1 MKTRAEH
8 SRRLLVAA
16 LTLFLVVMIGRGPAL
31 AEPSA
36 EDEEAA
42 RAAGNTAAA
51 EFACDLLPT
60 GGGDLLEKCVE
71 LAEGAIAQAPS
82 FEEIQPQ
89 IMCGALLPLGPVP
102 TVGCVG
108 LVTANVGGLRDA
120 AQTAYDATIGQAE
133 EVIDTAKKA
142 KAFIDDPQSAFEDI
156 VNMLKEGAVDFLNK
170 VMGELVNI
178 GNADFSAEWWRNAY
192 AAAGGIGLFVAA
204 VMMIMVLKDAARDR
218 ISAHQLGE
226 SFQYLMGGIISM
238 VWAPVLAYVVQN
250 MIAAFNRGIIAWGGE
265 DIYETVLEGAIFS
278 VTANLMPGGVLMGLV
293 FWFILFIGAVL
304 VFVMFIAQGMAV
316 YMTSV
321 GMAIAFGMLAHPRWR
336 SKALRVPMLV
346 LGIMLAKP
354 TLLFVITVLFM
365 MIQSFKPLNLLGQDA
380 LQTLGEG
387 CMIIL
392 ALLAVGLAPWVAFKF
407 IPLLPD
413 GSEVDGGGFNPASA
427 AAGAA
432 GGMMMTVG
440 MRRMQTSGGGAGG
453 GGGGG
458 APPTGQGSSS
468 SSMPSAPA
476 APQPGGGVS
485 GGSTNKLGSLS
496 TSGGGGNAAAAGA
509 GKAGAAG
516 NAAAAGAGK
525 AGAAGAAGKAGVA
538 AGGAAT
544 GGALILA
551 AMAARG
557 TQTAAATAKTA
568 AESAAPPSQGP
579 SQEEQQSSLH
589 DRRKW
594 SE

>member
-16 LTLFLVVMIGRGPAL
+16 LTLFLAVMIGVGPAL

-51 EFACDLLPT
+51 EFACDLLPI
-60 GGGDLLEKCVE
+60 GDGDLLEKCVG

-102 TVGCVG
+102 TAGCVA

-278 VTANLMPGGVLMGLV
+278 ITANLMPGGVLMGLV

-346 LGIMLAKP
+346 LGIMLSKP

-365 MIQSFKPLNLLGQDA
+365 MIQSFKPLDLLGQDA

-392 ALLAVGLAPWVAFKF
+392 ALFAVGLAPWVAFKF

-440 MRRMQTSGGGAGG
+440 MRRMQTGGAGAG
-453 GGGGG
+453 GDGGS
-458 APPTGQGSSS
+458 PPSGKSSS
-468 SSMPSAPA
+468 TMKSAPN
-476 APQPGGGVS
+476 APASGTPGGKNPASATVGSAGGGV
-485 GGSTNKLGSLS
+485 
-496 TSGGGGNAAAAGA
+496 

-516 NAAAAGAGK
+516 ASGASK

>member
-8 SRRLLVAA
+8 PRRLLVAA
-16 LTLFLVVMIGRGPAL
+16 LTLFLAVMIGGGPAL

-51 EFACDLLPT
+51 EFACDLLPI
-60 GGGDLLEKCVE
+60 GNGDLLEKCVG
-71 LAEGAIAQAPS
+71 LAEGAIAKAPS

-102 TVGCVG
+102 TAGCVA
-108 LVTANVGGLRDA
+108 LVTANIGGLRDA

-142 KAFIDDPQSAFEDI
+142 KQFIDDPQSAFEDI

-278 VTANLMPGGVLMGLV
+278 ITANLMPGGVLMGLV

-365 MIQSFKPLNLLGQDA
+365 MIQTFKPLNLLGQDA

-432 GGMMMTVG
+432 GGMMMTLG
-440 MRRMQTSGGGAGG
+440 MRRMQTAGAGAGG
-453 GGGGG
+453 DGGS
-458 APPTGQGSSS
+458 PPSGKSSS
-468 SSMPSAPA
+468 TMKSAPSAPA
-476 APQPGGGVS
+476 SGTPDGKNPASATVGSAGGGV
-485 GGSTNKLGSLS
+485 
-496 TSGGGGNAAAAGA
+496 

-516 NAAAAGAGK
+516 ASGASK

-568 AESAAPPSQGP
+568 AESTAPPSQGP

>member
-8 SRRLLVAA
+8 PRRLLVAA
-16 LTLFLVVMIGRGPAL
+16 LTLFLAVMIGGGPAL

-51 EFACDLLPT
+51 EFACDLLPI
-60 GGGDLLEKCVE
+60 GNGDLLEKCVG
-71 LAEGAIAQAPS
+71 LAEGAIAKAPS

-89 IMCGALLPLGPVP
+89 VMCGALLPLGPVP
-102 TVGCVG
+102 TAGCVA
-108 LVTANVGGLRDA
+108 LVTANIGGLRDA

-278 VTANLMPGGVLMGLV
+278 ITANLMPGGVLMGLV

-432 GGMMMTVG
+432 GGMMMTLG
-440 MRRMQTSGGGAGG
+440 MRRMQTAGAGAGRDG
-453 GGGGG
+453 GS
-458 APPTGQGSSS
+458 PPSGKTSSTMKS
-468 SSMPSAPA
+468 APSAPA
-476 APQPGGGVS
+476 SGTPSGKNPASATVGSAGGGV
-485 GGSTNKLGSLS
+485 
-496 TSGGGGNAAAAGA
+496 

-516 NAAAAGAGK
+516 ASGASK

>member
-16 LTLFLVVMIGRGPAL
+16 LTLFLAVMIGGGPAL

-51 EFACDLLPT
+51 EFACDLLPI
-60 GGGDLLEKCVE
+60 GDGDLLEKCVG

-102 TVGCVG
+102 TAGCVA

-278 VTANLMPGGVLMGLV
+278 ITANLMPGGVLMGLV

-346 LGIMLAKP
+346 LGIMLTKP

-432 GGMMMTVG
+432 GGMMMTLG
-440 MRRMQTSGGGAGG
+440 MRRMQTAGAGAGRDG
-453 GGGGG
+453 GS
-458 APPTGQGSSS
+458 PPSGKTSSTMKS
-468 SSMPSAPA
+468 APSAPA
-476 APQPGGGVS
+476 SGTPSGKNPASATVGSAGGGV
-485 GGSTNKLGSLS
+485 
-496 TSGGGGNAAAAGA
+496 

-516 NAAAAGAGK
+516 ASGASK

>member
-16 LTLFLVVMIGRGPAL
+16 LTLILAVMIGGGPAL

-51 EFACDLLPT
+51 EFACDLLPI
-60 GGGDLLEKCVE
+60 GDGDLREKCVG

-102 TVGCVG
+102 TAGCVA

-170 VMGELVNI
+170 VMGELVNV

-250 MIAAFNRGIIAWGGE
+250 MIAAFNRGIISWGGE

-278 VTANLMPGGVLMGLV
+278 ITANLMPGGVLMGLV

-440 MRRMQTSGGGAGG
+440 MRRMQTAGAGASGDGGSPPSGKSSSTMKSAPNAPVSGTPGGKNPASATVGSAGG
-453 GGGGG
+453 G
-458 APPTGQGSSS
+458 
-468 SSMPSAPA
+468 
-476 APQPGGGVS
+476 V
-485 GGSTNKLGSLS
+485 
-496 TSGGGGNAAAAGA
+496 

-516 NAAAAGAGK
+516 ASGASK

>member
-1 MKTRAEH
+1 MRAEH

-16 LTLFLVVMIGRGPAL
+16 LTLFLAVMIGGGPAL

-36 EDEEAA
+36 EEEEAA
-42 RAAGNTAAA
+42 RAAGNTAGA
-51 EFACDLLPT
+51 EFACDLLPIPNEEVKT
-60 GGGDLLEKCVE
+60 QCIGM
-71 LAEGAIAQAPS
+71 AEAAIAKAPS

-89 IMCGALLPLGPVP
+89 IMCGALLPLGLVA
-102 TVGCVG
+102 TAGCVG

-238 VWAPVLAYVVQN
+238 VWAPVLAYVVQD

-278 VTANLMPGGVLMGLV
+278 ITANLMPGGVLMGLV

-354 TLLFVITVLFM
+354 TLLFVITVLFK

-432 GGMMMTVG
+432 GGMMMTMG
-440 MRRMQTSGGGAGG
+440 MRRMQGSGGGGDSGSSSGG
-453 GGGGG
+453 K
-458 APPTGQGSSS
+458 SS
-468 SSMPSAPA
+468 SSMGSAPSAPA
-476 APQPGGGVS
+476 PTSAGGKGPSATNAASAV
-485 GGSTNKLGSLS
+485 GGS
-496 TSGGGGNAAAAGA
+496 
-509 GKAGAAG
+509 GKAGAA
-516 NAAAAGAGK
+516 K
-525 AGAAGAAGKAGVA
+525 AGAAKAGATGAAGKAGVA

-551 AMAARG
+551 AMAAKG

-568 AESAAPPSQGP
+568 AESSAPAAQGP
-579 SQEEQQSSLH
+579 SQEEQQSSMH

>member
-16 LTLFLVVMIGRGPAL
+16 LTLFLAVMIGGGPAL

-51 EFACDLLPT
+51 EFACDLLPI
-60 GGGDLLEKCVE
+60 GDGDLLEKCVG

-102 TVGCVG
+102 TAGCVA

-278 VTANLMPGGVLMGLV
+278 ITANLMPGGVLMGLV
-293 FWFILFIGAVL
+293 FWFILFIGAAL

-440 MRRMQTSGGGAGG
+440 MRRMQTAGGGAGG
-453 GGGGG
+453 DGGS
-458 APPTGQGSSS
+458 PPSGKTSSTMKS
-468 SSMPSAPA
+468 APSAPA
-476 APQPGGGVS
+476 SGTPGGKNPASATVGSAGGGV
-485 GGSTNKLGSLS
+485 
-496 TSGGGGNAAAAGA
+496 

-516 NAAAAGAGK
+516 ASGASK

>member
-1 MKTRAEH
+1 MKTRTEH
-8 SRRLLVAA
+8 PRRLLVAV
-16 LTLFLVVMIGRGPAL
+16 LTLFLAVMIGGGPAL

-36 EDEEAA
+36 EEEEAA
-42 RAAGNTAAA
+42 RAAGNTAGA
-51 EFACDLLPT
+51 EFVCGLLPT
-60 GGGDLLEKCVE
+60 GGGDLKNKCVD
-71 LAEGAIAQAPS
+71 LAEGAIAKAPS

-89 IMCGALLPLGPVP
+89 IMCAALAPLGPVP
-102 TVGCVG
+102 VVGCVG
-108 LVTANVGGLRDA
+108 LVTANIGGLKDA
-120 AQTAYDATIGQAE
+120 AQKAYDATIGQAE

-142 KAFIDDPQSAFEDI
+142 KKFIDDPQSAFEDI

-192 AAAGGIGLFVAA
+192 AAAGGIGLLVAA

-278 VTANLMPGGVLMGLV
+278 ITANLMPGGVLMGLV

-432 GGMMMTVG
+432 GGMMMTMG
-440 MRRMQTSGGGAGG
+440 MRRMQGSGGGGDSGSSSGG
-453 GGGGG
+453 K
-458 APPTGQGSSS
+458 SS
-468 SSMPSAPA
+468 SSMGSAPSAPA
-476 APQPGGGVS
+476 PTSAGGKGPSATNAASAV
-485 GGSTNKLGSLS
+485 GGS
-496 TSGGGGNAAAAGA
+496 
-509 GKAGAAG
+509 GKAGAA
-516 NAAAAGAGK
+516 K
-525 AGAAGAAGKAGVA
+525 AGAAKAGATGAAGKAGVA

-551 AMAARG
+551 AMAAKG

-568 AESAAPPSQGP
+568 AESSAPAAQGP
-579 SQEEQQSSLH
+579 SQEEQQSSMH

>member
-1 MKTRAEH
+1 MKTRTEH
-8 SRRLLVAA
+8 PRRLLVAV
-16 LTLFLVVMIGRGPAL
+16 LTLFLAVMIGGGPAL

-36 EDEEAA
+36 EEEEAA
-42 RAAGNTAAA
+42 RAAGNTAGA
-51 EFACDLLPT
+51 EFVCGLLPT
-60 GGGDLLEKCVE
+60 GGGDLKNKCVD
-71 LAEGAIAQAPS
+71 LAEGAIAKAPS

-89 IMCGALLPLGPVP
+89 IMCAALAPLGPVP
-102 TVGCVG
+102 VVGCVG
-108 LVTANVGGLRDA
+108 LVTANVGGLKDA
-120 AQTAYDATIGQAE
+120 AQKAYDATIGQAE

-142 KAFIDDPQSAFEDI
+142 KKFIDDPQSAFEDI

-278 VTANLMPGGVLMGLV
+278 ITANLMPGGVLMGLV

-432 GGMMMTVG
+432 GGMMMTMG
-440 MRRMQTSGGGAGG
+440 MRRMQGSGGGGDSGSSSGG
-453 GGGGG
+453 K
-458 APPTGQGSSS
+458 SS
-468 SSMPSAPA
+468 SSMGSAPSAPA
-476 APQPGGGVS
+476 PTSAGGKGPSATNAASAV
-485 GGSTNKLGSLS
+485 GGS
-496 TSGGGGNAAAAGA
+496 
-509 GKAGAAG
+509 GKAGAA
-516 NAAAAGAGK
+516 K
-525 AGAAGAAGKAGVA
+525 AGAAKAGATGAAGKAGVA

-551 AMAARG
+551 AMAAKG

-568 AESAAPPSQGP
+568 AESSAPAAQGP
-579 SQEEQQSSLH
+579 SQEEQQSSMH

>member
-1 MKTRAEH
+1 MKTRTEH
-8 SRRLLVAA
+8 PRRLLVAV
-16 LTLFLVVMIGRGPAL
+16 LTLFLAVMIGGGPAL

-36 EDEEAA
+36 EEEEAA
-42 RAAGNTAAA
+42 RAAGNTAGA
-51 EFACDLLPT
+51 EFVCGLLPT
-60 GGGDLLEKCVE
+60 GGGDLKNKCVD
-71 LAEGAIAQAPS
+71 LAEGAIAKAPS

-89 IMCGALLPLGPVP
+89 IMCAALAPLGPVP
-102 TVGCVG
+102 VVGCVG
-108 LVTANVGGLRDA
+108 LVTANIGGLKDA
-120 AQTAYDATIGQAE
+120 AQKAYDATIGQAE

-142 KAFIDDPQSAFEDI
+142 KKFIDDPQSAFEDI

-278 VTANLMPGGVLMGLV
+278 ITANLMPGGVLMGLV

-432 GGMMMTVG
+432 GGMMMTMG
-440 MRRMQTSGGGAGG
+440 MRRMQGSGG
-453 GGGGG
+453 GGGSGSSSGG
-458 APPTGQGSSS
+458 KSS
-468 SSMPSAPA
+468 SSMGSAPSAPA
-476 APQPGGGVS
+476 PTSAGGKGPS
-485 GGSTNKLGSLS
+485 AT
-496 TSGGGGNAAAAGA
+496 NAASAVVGS
-509 GKAGAAG
+509 GKAGAA
-516 NAAAAGAGK
+516 K
-525 AGAAGAAGKAGVA
+525 AGAAKAGATGAAGKAGVA

-551 AMAARG
+551 AMAAKG

-568 AESAAPPSQGP
+568 AESSAPAAQGP
-579 SQEEQQSSLH
+579 SQEEQQSSMH

>member
-8 SRRLLVAA
+8 PRRLLVAA
-16 LTLFLVVMIGRGPAL
+16 LTLFLAVMIGGGPAL

-51 EFACDLLPT
+51 EFACDLLPI
-60 GGGDLLEKCVE
+60 GNGDLLEKCVG
-71 LAEGAIAQAPS
+71 LAEAAIAKAPS

-102 TVGCVG
+102 TAGCVA
-108 LVTANVGGLRDA
+108 LVTANIGGLRDA

-278 VTANLMPGGVLMGLV
+278 ITANLMPGGVLMGLV

-346 LGIMLAKP
+346 LGIMLTKP

-432 GGMMMTVG
+432 GGMMMTLGV
-440 MRRMQTSGGGAGG
+440 RRIQHPGAGAGG
-453 GGGGG
+453 DG
-458 APPTGQGSSS
+458 GSSPSGKS
-468 SSMPSAPA
+468 SSTMKSAPSAPA
-476 APQPGGGVS
+476 SGTPSGKNPASATVGSAGGGV
-485 GGSTNKLGSLS
+485 
-496 TSGGGGNAAAAGA
+496 

-516 NAAAAGAGK
+516 AAGASK

>member
-1 MKTRAEH
+1 M
-8 SRRLLVAA
+8 
-16 LTLFLVVMIGRGPAL
+16 
-31 AEPSA
+31 
-36 EDEEAA
+36 
-42 RAAGNTAAA
+42 
-51 EFACDLLPT
+51 
-60 GGGDLLEKCVE
+60 
-71 LAEGAIAQAPS
+71 AEGVVAKAPS
-82 FEEIQPQ
+82 FEEVQPQ
-89 IMCGALLPLGPVP
+89 LMCTALVPLGPVA
-102 TVGCVG
+102 TVGCLA

-120 AQTAYDATIGQAE
+120 AQEAYDATIGQVE
-133 EVIDTAKKA
+133 EVVDTAKKA

-392 ALLAVGLAPWVAFKF
+392 ALFAVGLAPWVAFKF

-440 MRRMQTSGGGAGG
+440 MRRMQTAGGGAGG

-458 APPTGQGSSS
+458 AAPTGRGSSS

-476 APQPGGGVS
+476 APQPGGGAS
-485 GGSTNKLGSLS
+485 GGGTNKLGSLS

-509 GKAGAAG
+509 GKAG
-516 NAAAAGAGK
+516 AAGAGK

>member
-1 MKTRAEH
+1 
-8 SRRLLVAA
+8 
-16 LTLFLVVMIGRGPAL
+16 MIGGGPAL

-51 EFACDLLPT
+51 EFACDLLPI
-60 GGGDLLEKCVE
+60 GNGDLLEKCVG
-71 LAEGAIAQAPS
+71 LAEGAIAKAPS

-89 IMCGALLPLGPVP
+89 VMCGALLPLGPVP
-102 TVGCVG
+102 TAGCVA
-108 LVTANVGGLRDA
+108 LVTANIGGLRDA

-278 VTANLMPGGVLMGLV
+278 ITANLMPGGVLMGLV

-346 LGIMLAKP
+346 LGIMLTKP

-432 GGMMMTVG
+432 GGMMMTLG
-440 MRRMQTSGGGAGG
+440 MRRMQTAGAGAGRDG
-453 GGGGG
+453 GS
-458 APPTGQGSSS
+458 PPSGKTSSTMKS
-468 SSMPSAPA
+468 APSAPA
-476 APQPGGGVS
+476 SGTPSGKNPASATVGSAGGGV
-485 GGSTNKLGSLS
+485 
-496 TSGGGGNAAAAGA
+496 

-516 NAAAAGAGK
+516 ASGASK

>member
-1 MKTRAEH
+1 MKTRTEH
-8 SRRLLVAA
+8 PRRLLVAV
-16 LTLFLVVMIGRGPAL
+16 LTLFLAVMIGGGPAL

-36 EDEEAA
+36 EEEEAA
-42 RAAGNTAAA
+42 RAAGNTAGA
-51 EFACDLLPT
+51 EFVCGLLPT
-60 GGGDLLEKCVE
+60 GGGDLKNKCVD
-71 LAEGAIAQAPS
+71 LAEGAIAKAPS

-89 IMCGALLPLGPVP
+89 IMCAALAPLGPVP
-102 TVGCVG
+102 VVGCVG
-108 LVTANVGGLRDA
+108 LVTANVGGLKDA
-120 AQTAYDATIGQAE
+120 AQKAYDATIGQAE

-142 KAFIDDPQSAFEDI
+142 KKFIDDPQSAFEDI

-278 VTANLMPGGVLMGLV
+278 ITANLMPGGVLMGLV

-346 LGIMLAKP
+346 LGIMLTKP

-432 GGMMMTVG
+432 GGMMMTMG
-440 MRRMQTSGGGAGG
+440 MRRMQGSGGGGDSGSSSGG
-453 GGGGG
+453 K
-458 APPTGQGSSS
+458 SS
-468 SSMPSAPA
+468 SSMGSAPSAPA
-476 APQPGGGVS
+476 PTSAGGKGPSATNAASAV
-485 GGSTNKLGSLS
+485 GGS
-496 TSGGGGNAAAAGA
+496 
-509 GKAGAAG
+509 GKAGAA
-516 NAAAAGAGK
+516 K
-525 AGAAGAAGKAGVA
+525 AGAAKAGATGAAGKAGVA

-551 AMAARG
+551 AMAAKG

-568 AESAAPPSQGP
+568 AESSAPAAQGP
-579 SQEEQQSSLH
+579 SQEEQQSSMH

>member
-8 SRRLLVAA
+8 PRRLLVAA
-16 LTLFLVVMIGRGPAL
+16 LTLFLAVMIGGGPAL

-51 EFACDLLPT
+51 EFACDLLPI
-60 GGGDLLEKCVE
+60 GNGDLLEKCVG
-71 LAEGAIAQAPS
+71 LAEGAIAKAPS

-102 TVGCVG
+102 TAGCVA
-108 LVTANVGGLRDA
+108 LVTANIGGLRDA

-278 VTANLMPGGVLMGLV
+278 ITANLMPGGVLMGLV

-346 LGIMLAKP
+346 LGIMLTKP

-440 MRRMQTSGGGAGG
+440 MRRMQTAGAGAGRDG
-453 GGGGG
+453 GS
-458 APPTGQGSSS
+458 PPSGKTSSTMKS
-468 SSMPSAPA
+468 APSAPA
-476 APQPGGGVS
+476 SGTPSGKNPASATVGSAGG
-485 GGSTNKLGSLS
+485 
-496 TSGGGGNAAAAGA
+496 AA

-516 NAAAAGAGK
+516 VSGAGK

>member
-1 MKTRAEH
+1 M
-8 SRRLLVAA
+8 AA
-16 LTLFLVVMIGRGPAL
+16 LTLFLAVMIGGGPAL

-51 EFACDLLPT
+51 EFACDLLPI
-60 GGGDLLEKCVE
+60 GNGDLLEKCVG
-71 LAEGAIAQAPS
+71 LAEGAIAKAPS

-102 TVGCVG
+102 TAGCVA
-108 LVTANVGGLRDA
+108 LVTANIGGLRDA

-278 VTANLMPGGVLMGLV
+278 ITANLMPGGVLMGLV

-346 LGIMLAKP
+346 LGIMLTKP

-432 GGMMMTVG
+432 GGMMITVG
-440 MRRMQTSGGGAGG
+440 MRRMQTAGAGAGG
-453 GGGGG
+453 DGGS
-458 APPTGQGSSS
+458 PPSGKSSS
-468 SSMPSAPA
+468 TMKSAPSAPA
-476 APQPGGGVS
+476 SGAPSGKSTAPATVGSAGG
-485 GGSTNKLGSLS
+485 
-496 TSGGGGNAAAAGA
+496 GA

-516 NAAAAGAGK
+516 VSGAGK

>member
-1 MKTRAEH
+1 MKTRTEH
-8 SRRLLVAA
+8 PRRLLVAV
-16 LTLFLVVMIGRGPAL
+16 LTLFLAVMIGGGPAL

-36 EDEEAA
+36 EEEEAA
-42 RAAGNTAAA
+42 RAAGNTAGA
-51 EFACDLLPT
+51 EFVCGLLPT
-60 GGGDLLEKCVE
+60 GGGDLKNKCVD
-71 LAEGAIAQAPS
+71 LAEGAIAKAPS

-89 IMCGALLPLGPVP
+89 IMCAALAPLGPVP
-102 TVGCVG
+102 VVGCVG
-108 LVTANVGGLRDA
+108 LVTANIGGLKDA
-120 AQTAYDATIGQAE
+120 AQKAYDATIGQAE

-142 KAFIDDPQSAFEDI
+142 KKFIDDPQSAFEDI

-278 VTANLMPGGVLMGLV
+278 ITANLMPGGVLMGLV

-432 GGMMMTVG
+432 GGMMMTMG
-440 MRRMQTSGGGAGG
+440 MRRMQGSGG
-453 GGGGG
+453 GGGSGSSSGG
-458 APPTGQGSSS
+458 KSS
-468 SSMPSAPA
+468 SSMGSAPSAPA
-476 APQPGGGVS
+476 PTSAGGKGPSATNAASAV
-485 GGSTNKLGSLS
+485 GGS
-496 TSGGGGNAAAAGA
+496 
-509 GKAGAAG
+509 GKAGAA
-516 NAAAAGAGK
+516 K
-525 AGAAGAAGKAGVA
+525 AGAAKAGATGAAGKAGVA

-551 AMAARG
+551 AMAAKG

-568 AESAAPPSQGP
+568 AESSAPAAQGP
-579 SQEEQQSSLH
+579 SQEEQQSSMH

>member
-1 MKTRAEH
+1 MKTRTEH
-8 SRRLLVAA
+8 PRRLLVAV
-16 LTLFLVVMIGRGPAL
+16 LTLFLAVMIGGGPAL

-36 EDEEAA
+36 EEEEAA
-42 RAAGNTAAA
+42 RAAGNTAGA
-51 EFACDLLPT
+51 EFVCGLLPT
-60 GGGDLLEKCVE
+60 GGGDLKNKCVD
-71 LAEGAIAQAPS
+71 LAEGAIAKAPS

-89 IMCGALLPLGPVP
+89 IMCAALAPLGPVP
-102 TVGCVG
+102 VVGCVG
-108 LVTANVGGLRDA
+108 LVTANIGGLKDA
-120 AQTAYDATIGQAE
+120 AQKAYDATIGQAE

-142 KAFIDDPQSAFEDI
+142 KKFIDDPQSAFEDI

-278 VTANLMPGGVLMGLV
+278 ITANLMPGGVLMGLV

-432 GGMMMTVG
+432 GGMMMTMG
-440 MRRMQTSGGGAGG
+440 MRRMQGSGGGGDSGSSSGG
-453 GGGGG
+453 K
-458 APPTGQGSSS
+458 SS
-468 SSMPSAPA
+468 SSMRSAPSAPA
-476 APQPGGGVS
+476 PTSAGGKGPSATNAASAV
-485 GGSTNKLGSLS
+485 GGS
-496 TSGGGGNAAAAGA
+496 
-509 GKAGAAG
+509 GKAGAA
-516 NAAAAGAGK
+516 K
-525 AGAAGAAGKAGVA
+525 AGAAKAGATGAAGKAGVA

-551 AMAARG
+551 AMAAKG

-568 AESAAPPSQGP
+568 AESSAPAAQGP
-579 SQEEQQSSLH
+579 SQEEQQSSMH

>member
-16 LTLFLVVMIGRGPAL
+16 LTLFLAVMIGGGPAL

-51 EFACDLLPT
+51 EFACELLPI
-60 GGGDLLEKCVE
+60 GNGDILEKCVG
-71 LAEGAIAQAPS
+71 LAEGAIAKAPS
-82 FEEIQPQ
+82 FEDIEPQ
-89 IMCGALLPLGPVP
+89 LMCGALLPLGPVP
-102 TVGCVG
+102 TAGCVA

-278 VTANLMPGGVLMGLV
+278 ITASLMPGGVLMGLV
-293 FWFILFIGAVL
+293 FWFILFIGAAL

-321 GMAIAFGMLAHPRWR
+321 GMAVAFGMLAHPRWR

-346 LGIMLAKP
+346 LGIMLSKP

-440 MRRMQTSGGGAGG
+440 MRRMQTAGAGAGG
-453 GGGGG
+453 DGGS
-458 APPTGQGSSS
+458 PPSGKSSS
-468 SSMPSAPA
+468 TMKSAPSAPA
-476 APQPGGGVS
+476 SGAPSGKSPAPATVGSAGG
-485 GGSTNKLGSLS
+485 
-496 TSGGGGNAAAAGA
+496 GA

-516 NAAAAGAGK
+516 VSGAGK
-525 AGAAGAAGKAGVA
+525 AGAASTAGKAGVA

>member
-8 SRRLLVAA
+8 PRRLLVAV
-16 LTLFLVVMIGRGPAL
+16 LTLFIALTIGGSAAF

-36 EDEEAA
+36 EEEEAA

-51 EFACDLLPT
+51 EFVC
-60 GGGDLLEKCVE
+60 GDLLKLSKDSNTSARCIDM
-71 LAEGAIAQAPS
+71 AEGVAAKAPS

-89 IMCGALLPLGPVP
+89 LMCAALVPLGPVA

-278 VTANLMPGGVLMGLV
+278 ITANLMPGGVLMGLV

-440 MRRMQTSGGGAGG
+440 MRRMQTAGGGAGG
-453 GGGGG
+453 DGGS
-458 APPTGQGSSS
+458 PPSGKSSS
-468 SSMPSAPA
+468 TMKSAPSAPA
-476 APQPGGGVS
+476 SGAPSGKSPAPATVGSAGG
-485 GGSTNKLGSLS
+485 
-496 TSGGGGNAAAAGA
+496 GA

-516 NAAAAGAGK
+516 VSGAGK

>member
-8 SRRLLVAA
+8 PRRLLVAA
-16 LTLFLVVMIGRGPAL
+16 LTLFLAVMIGGGPAL

-51 EFACDLLPT
+51 EFACDLLPI
-60 GGGDLLEKCVE
+60 GNGDLLEKCVG
-71 LAEGAIAQAPS
+71 LAEGAIAKAPS

-102 TVGCVG
+102 TAGCVA
-108 LVTANVGGLRDA
+108 LVTANIGGLRDA

-142 KAFIDDPQSAFEDI
+142 KQFIDDPQSAFEDI

-278 VTANLMPGGVLMGLV
+278 ITANLMPGGVLMGLV

-365 MIQSFKPLNLLGQDA
+365 MIQTFKPLNLLGQDA

-432 GGMMMTVG
+432 GGMMMTLG
-440 MRRMQTSGGGAGG
+440 MRRMQTAGAGAGG
-453 GGGGG
+453 DGGS
-458 APPTGQGSSS
+458 PPSGKTSSTMKS
-468 SSMPSAPA
+468 APSAPA
-476 APQPGGGVS
+476 SGTPSGKNPASATVGSAGGGV
-485 GGSTNKLGSLS
+485 
-496 TSGGGGNAAAAGA
+496 

-516 NAAAAGAGK
+516 ASGASK

-568 AESAAPPSQGP
+568 AESTAPPSQGP

>member
-16 LTLFLVVMIGRGPAL
+16 LTLFLAVMIGGGPAL

-51 EFACDLLPT
+51 EFACDLLPI
-60 GGGDLLEKCVE
+60 GDGDLLEKCVG

-102 TVGCVG
+102 TAGCVA

-278 VTANLMPGGVLMGLV
+278 ITANLMPGGVLMGLV

-336 SKALRVPMLV
+336 AKALRVPMLV

-440 MRRMQTSGGGAGG
+440 MRRMQTAGGGAGG
-453 GGGGG
+453 DGGS
-458 APPTGQGSSS
+458 PPSGKTSSTMKS
-468 SSMPSAPA
+468 APSAPA
-476 APQPGGGVS
+476 SGTPGGKNPASATVGSAGGGV
-485 GGSTNKLGSLS
+485 
-496 TSGGGGNAAAAGA
+496 

-516 NAAAAGAGK
+516 ASGASK

>member
-8 SRRLLVAA
+8 PRRLLVAA
-16 LTLFLVVMIGRGPAL
+16 LTLFLAVMIGGGPAL

-51 EFACDLLPT
+51 EFACDLLPI
-60 GGGDLLEKCVE
+60 GNGDLLEKCVG
-71 LAEGAIAQAPS
+71 LAEGAIAKAPS

-102 TVGCVG
+102 TAGCVA

-142 KAFIDDPQSAFEDI
+142 KQFIDDPQSAFEDI

-278 VTANLMPGGVLMGLV
+278 ITANLMPGGVLMGLV

-432 GGMMMTVG
+432 GGMMMTLG
-440 MRRMQTSGGGAGG
+440 MRRMQTAGAGAGG
-453 GGGGG
+453 DGGS
-458 APPTGQGSSS
+458 PPSGKSSS
-468 SSMPSAPA
+468 TMKSAPSAPA
-476 APQPGGGVS
+476 SGTPDGKNPASATVGSAGGGV
-485 GGSTNKLGSLS
+485 
-496 TSGGGGNAAAAGA
+496 

-516 NAAAAGAGK
+516 ASGASK

-568 AESAAPPSQGP
+568 AESTAPPSQGP

>member
-1 MKTRAEH
+1 MKTPVDRF
-8 SRRLLVAA
+8 RRCFVAVITLVLAV
-16 LTLFLVVMIGRGPAL
+16 LVGAGPAL
-31 AEPSA
+31 AEPAA

-51 EFACDLLPT
+51 QYMCNLFPIPQ
-60 GGGDLLEKCVE
+60 GGVTEKCVD
-71 LAEGAIAQAPS
+71 LAEGAIAKAPS
-82 FEEIQPQ
+82 FEDIQPQ
-89 IMCGALLPLGPVP
+89 LMCAALIPMGPIV
-102 TVGCVG
+102 TVGCIG

-120 AQTAYDATIGQAE
+120 AQSAYDATLGKAG

-142 KAFIDDPQSAFEDI
+142 KEFIDDPKSAFEDL
-156 VNMLKEGAVDFLNK
+156 VNLVQAGAVDFLNK

-178 GNADFSAEWWRNAY
+178 GNPDFTAEWWRDAY

-204 VMMIMVLKDAARDR
+204 VMMTLVLKDAARDR

-226 SFQYLMGGIISM
+226 SFQYLVGGILSM

-250 MIAAFNRGIIAWGGE
+250 MIATFNKGIIAWGGE

-278 VTANLMPGGVLMGLV
+278 VTAGQMPGGALMGLV
-293 FWFILFIGAVL
+293 FWLLLFFGAVL

-316 YMTSV
+316 YMTSI
-321 GMAIAFGMLAHPRWR
+321 GMAIGFGMLAHPRWR

-346 LGIMLAKP
+346 IGVMLAKP
-354 TLLFVITVLFM
+354 TLLFVVTVLFS
-365 MIQSFKPLNLLGQDA
+365 MIQSFQPLKLVGQDA
-380 LQTLGEG
+380 LQTLGDG

-392 ALLAVGLAPWVAFKF
+392 ALITVGLAPWVAFKF

-413 GSEVDGGGFNPASA
+413 GSEVDGGGFSPASA

-432 GGMMMTVG
+432 GGVLMTVG
-440 MRRMQTSGGGAGG
+440 MRRMQSPGG
-453 GGGGG
+453 GGDKGG
-458 APPTGQGSSS
+458 
-468 SSMPSAPA
+468 
-476 APQPGGGVS
+476 
-485 GGSTNKLGSLS
+485 K
-496 TSGGGGNAAAAGA
+496 GGGNGNPSAGNGPSSTGTGPTPGGKRPSPSTTGSVGGA
-509 GKAGAAG
+509 TGKAGTAG
-516 NAAAAGAGK
+516 T
-525 AGAAGAAGKAGVA
+525 AGKAGVTA
-538 AGGAAT
+538 GGGAAT

-557 TQTAAATAKTA
+557 TQSAANTAKSA
-568 AESAAPPSQGP
+568 AESAAPPTQGP
-579 SQEEQQSSLH
+579 SQDEQQSSLH

>member
-1 MKTRAEH
+1 MRAEH

-16 LTLFLVVMIGRGPAL
+16 LTLFLAVMIGGGPAL

-36 EDEEAA
+36 EEEEAA
-42 RAAGNTAAA
+42 RAAGNTAGA
-51 EFACDLLPT
+51 EFACDLLPIPNEEVKT
-60 GGGDLLEKCVE
+60 QCIGM
-71 LAEGAIAQAPS
+71 AEAAIAKAPS

-89 IMCGALLPLGPVP
+89 IMCGALLPLGLVA
-102 TVGCVG
+102 TAGCVG

-238 VWAPVLAYVVQN
+238 VWAPVLAYVVQD

-278 VTANLMPGGVLMGLV
+278 ITANLMPGGVLMGLV

-354 TLLFVITVLFM
+354 TLLFVITVLFK

-432 GGMMMTVG
+432 GGMMMTLG
-440 MRRMQTSGGGAGG
+440 MRRMQTAGAGAGG
-453 GGGGG
+453 DGGS
-458 APPTGQGSSS
+458 PPSGKSSS
-468 SSMPSAPA
+468 TMKSAPSAPA
-476 APQPGGGVS
+476 SGTPGGKNPASATVGSAGGGV
-485 GGSTNKLGSLS
+485 
-496 TSGGGGNAAAAGA
+496 

-516 NAAAAGAGK
+516 ASGASK

>member
-1 MKTRAEH
+1 
-8 SRRLLVAA
+8 
-16 LTLFLVVMIGRGPAL
+16 
-31 AEPSA
+31 
-36 EDEEAA
+36 
-42 RAAGNTAAA
+42 
-51 EFACDLLPT
+51 
-60 GGGDLLEKCVE
+60 
-71 LAEGAIAQAPS
+71 
-82 FEEIQPQ
+82 
-89 IMCGALLPLGPVP
+89 
-102 TVGCVG
+102 
-108 LVTANVGGLRDA
+108 
-120 AQTAYDATIGQAE
+120 
-133 EVIDTAKKA
+133 
-142 KAFIDDPQSAFEDI
+142 
-156 VNMLKEGAVDFLNK
+156 MLKEGAVDFLNK

-278 VTANLMPGGVLMGLV
+278 ITANLMPGGVLMGLV

-432 GGMMMTVG
+432 GGMMMTLG
-440 MRRMQTSGGGAGG
+440 MRRMQTAGAGAGG
-453 GGGGG
+453 DGGS
-458 APPTGQGSSS
+458 PPSGKSSS
-468 SSMPSAPA
+468 TMKSAPSAPA
-476 APQPGGGVS
+476 SGTPGGKNPASATVGSAGGGV
-485 GGSTNKLGSLS
+485 
-496 TSGGGGNAAAAGA
+496 

-516 NAAAAGAGK
+516 ASGASK

-568 AESAAPPSQGP
+568 AESTAPPSQGP

>member
-8 SRRLLVAA
+8 SHRLLVAA
-16 LTLFLVVMIGRGPAL
+16 LTLLLAVLIGGIPAL
-31 AEPSA
+31 AEPSG

-42 RAAGNTAAA
+42 RAAGNTAGA
-51 EFACDLLPT
+51 EFACGLLPISNEE
-60 GGGDLLEKCVE
+60 LMNQCVD
-71 LAEGAIAQAPS
+71 LAEGAIAKAPS

-89 IMCGALLPLGPVP
+89 LMCTALLPLGPVP
-102 TVGCVG
+102 TMGCVG
-108 LVTANVGGLRDA
+108 LVTANIGGLRDA
-120 AQTAYDATIGQAE
+120 AQTAYDATIGQVE
-133 EVIDTAKKA
+133 ETIDTAKKA

-156 VNMLKEGAVDFLNK
+156 VNMMKESAVDFLNK

-192 AAAGGIGLFVAA
+192 AAAAGIGLFVAA
-204 VMMIMVLKDAARDR
+204 VMMTLVLKDAARDR

-238 VWAPVLAYVVQN
+238 VWAPVLAYVFQN

-278 VTANLMPGGVLMGLV
+278 VTANRMPGGVVMGLV
-293 FWFILFIGAVL
+293 FWFLLFIGAAL

-336 SKALRVPMLV
+336 AKALRVPMVV
-346 LGIMLAKP
+346 LGIMLSKP
-354 TLLFVITVLFM
+354 TLLFVITVLFL
-365 MIQSFKPLNLLGQDA
+365 MIQSFRPLDLVGQEA

-387 CMIIL
+387 CMIVI
-392 ALLAVGLAPWVAFKF
+392 ALLSVGLAPWVAFKF

-440 MRRMQTSGGGAGG
+440 MRRMQTGGAGAGSGGGTGG
-453 GGGGG
+453 PPGG
-458 APPTGQGSSS
+458 TSS
-468 SSMPSAPA
+468 SSMSSAPTSPA
-476 APQPGGGVS
+476 AKAPAGKSPAPAKT
-485 GGSTNKLGSLS
+485 GSTI
-496 TSGGGGNAAAAGA
+496 GGAGKAGAAGA

-516 NAAAAGAGK
+516 T
-525 AGAAGAAGKAGVA
+525 AGKAGVA

-551 AMAARG
+551 SMAARG
-557 TQTAAATAKTA
+557 TQSAAATAKTA
-568 AESAAPPSQGP
+568 AESSAPPAQGA

-589 DRRKW
+589 DRRRW

>member
-1 MKTRAEH
+1 MKTRTEH
-8 SRRLLVAA
+8 PRRLLVAV
-16 LTLFLVVMIGRGPAL
+16 LTLFLAVMIGGGPAL

-36 EDEEAA
+36 EEEEAA
-42 RAAGNTAAA
+42 RAAGNTAGA
-51 EFACDLLPT
+51 EFVCGLLPT
-60 GGGDLLEKCVE
+60 GGGDLKNKCVD
-71 LAEGAIAQAPS
+71 LAEGAIAKAPS

-89 IMCGALLPLGPVP
+89 IMCAALAPLGPVP
-102 TVGCVG
+102 VVGCVG
-108 LVTANVGGLRDA
+108 LVTANIGGLKDA
-120 AQTAYDATIGQAE
+120 AQKAYDATIGQAE

-142 KAFIDDPQSAFEDI
+142 KKFIDDPQSAFEDI

-278 VTANLMPGGVLMGLV
+278 ITANLMPGGVLMGLV

-432 GGMMMTVG
+432 GGMMMTMG
-440 MRRMQTSGGGAGG
+440 MRRMQGSGGGGDSGSSSGG
-453 GGGGG
+453 K
-458 APPTGQGSSS
+458 SS
-468 SSMPSAPA
+468 SSMGSAPSAPA
-476 APQPGGGVS
+476 PTSAGGKGPSATNAASAV
-485 GGSTNKLGSLS
+485 GGS
-496 TSGGGGNAAAAGA
+496 
-509 GKAGAAG
+509 GKAGAA
-516 NAAAAGAGK
+516 K
-525 AGAAGAAGKAGVA
+525 AGAAKAGATGAAGKAGVA

-551 AMAARG
+551 AMAAKG

-568 AESAAPPSQGP
+568 AESSAPAAQGP
-579 SQEEQQSSLH
+579 SQEEQQSSMH

>member
-8 SRRLLVAA
+8 PRRLLVAA
-16 LTLFLVVMIGRGPAL
+16 LTLFLAVMIGGGPAL

-51 EFACDLLPT
+51 EFACDLLPI
-60 GGGDLLEKCVE
+60 GNGDLLEKCVG
-71 LAEGAIAQAPS
+71 LAEGAIAKAPS

-89 IMCGALLPLGPVP
+89 VMCGALLPLGPVP
-102 TVGCVG
+102 TAGCVA
-108 LVTANVGGLRDA
+108 LVTANIGGLRDA

-278 VTANLMPGGVLMGLV
+278 ITANLMPGGVLMGLV

-346 LGIMLAKP
+346 LGIMLTKP

-432 GGMMMTVG
+432 GGMMMTLG
-440 MRRMQTSGGGAGG
+440 MRRMQTAGAGAGRDG
-453 GGGGG
+453 GS
-458 APPTGQGSSS
+458 PPSGKTSSTMKS
-468 SSMPSAPA
+468 APSAPA
-476 APQPGGGVS
+476 SGTPSGKNPASATVGSAGGGV
-485 GGSTNKLGSLS
+485 
-496 TSGGGGNAAAAGA
+496 

-516 NAAAAGAGK
+516 ASGASK

>member
-8 SRRLLVAA
+8 PRRLLVAA
-16 LTLFLVVMIGRGPAL
+16 LTLFLAVMIGGGPAL

-51 EFACDLLPT
+51 EFACDLLPI
-60 GGGDLLEKCVE
+60 GNGDLLEKCVG
-71 LAEGAIAQAPS
+71 LAEGAIAKAPS

-102 TVGCVG
+102 TAGCVA
-108 LVTANVGGLRDA
+108 LVTANIGGLRDA

-142 KAFIDDPQSAFEDI
+142 KEFIDDPQSAFEDI

-278 VTANLMPGGVLMGLV
+278 ITANLMPGGVLMGLV

-432 GGMMMTVG
+432 GGMMMTLG
-440 MRRMQTSGGGAGG
+440 MRRMQTAGAGAGG
-453 GGGGG
+453 DGGS
-458 APPTGQGSSS
+458 PPSGKSSS
-468 SSMPSAPA
+468 TMKSAPSAPA
-476 APQPGGGVS
+476 SGTPGGKNPASATVGSAGGGV
-485 GGSTNKLGSLS
+485 
-496 TSGGGGNAAAAGA
+496 

-516 NAAAAGAGK
+516 ASGASK

-568 AESAAPPSQGP
+568 AESTAPPSQGP

>member
-1 MKTRAEH
+1 MKTRTEH
-8 SRRLLVAA
+8 PRRLLVAV
-16 LTLFLVVMIGRGPAL
+16 LTLFLAVMIGGGPAL

-36 EDEEAA
+36 EEEEAA
-42 RAAGNTAAA
+42 RAAGNTA
-51 EFACDLLPT
+51 EFVCGLLPT
-60 GGGDLLEKCVE
+60 GGGDLKNKCVD
-71 LAEGAIAQAPS
+71 LAEGAIAKAPS

-89 IMCGALLPLGPVP
+89 IMCAALAPLGPVP
-102 TVGCVG
+102 VVGCVG
-108 LVTANVGGLRDA
+108 LVTANVGGLKDA
-120 AQTAYDATIGQAE
+120 AQKAYDATIGQAE

-142 KAFIDDPQSAFEDI
+142 KKFIDDPQSAFEDI

-278 VTANLMPGGVLMGLV
+278 ITANLMPGGVLMGLV

-432 GGMMMTVG
+432 GGMMMTMG
-440 MRRMQTSGGGAGG
+440 MRRMQGSGGGGDSGSSSGG
-453 GGGGG
+453 K
-458 APPTGQGSSS
+458 SS
-468 SSMPSAPA
+468 SSMGSAPSAPA
-476 APQPGGGVS
+476 PTSAGGKGPSATNAASAV
-485 GGSTNKLGSLS
+485 GGS
-496 TSGGGGNAAAAGA
+496 
-509 GKAGAAG
+509 GKAGAA
-516 NAAAAGAGK
+516 K
-525 AGAAGAAGKAGVA
+525 AGAAKAGATGAAGKAGVA

-551 AMAARG
+551 AMAAKG

-568 AESAAPPSQGP
+568 AESSAPAAQGP
-579 SQEEQQSSLH
+579 SQEEQQSSMH

>member
-1 MKTRAEH
+1 MKTRTEH
-8 SRRLLVAA
+8 PRRLLVAV
-16 LTLFLVVMIGRGPAL
+16 LTLFLAVMIGGGPAL

-36 EDEEAA
+36 EEEEAA
-42 RAAGNTAAA
+42 RAAGNTAGA
-51 EFACDLLPT
+51 EFVCGLLPT
-60 GGGDLLEKCVE
+60 GGGDLKNKCVD
-71 LAEGAIAQAPS
+71 LAEGAIAKAPS

-89 IMCGALLPLGPVP
+89 IMCAALAPLGPVP
-102 TVGCVG
+102 VVGCVG
-108 LVTANVGGLRDA
+108 LVTANIGGLKDA
-120 AQTAYDATIGQAE
+120 AQKAYDATIGQAE

-142 KAFIDDPQSAFEDI
+142 KKFIDDPQSAFEDI

-238 VWAPVLAYVVQN
+238 VWAPVLAYVVQD

-278 VTANLMPGGVLMGLV
+278 ITANLMPGGVLMGLV

-354 TLLFVITVLFM
+354 TLLFVITVLFK

-432 GGMMMTVG
+432 GGMMMTMG
-440 MRRMQTSGGGAGG
+440 MRRMQGSGGGGDGG
-453 GGGGG
+453 S
-458 APPTGQGSSS
+458 PPSGKSS
-468 SSMPSAPA
+468 SSMGSAPSAPA
-476 APQPGGGVS
+476 PTSAGGKGPSATNAASAV
-485 GGSTNKLGSLS
+485 GGS
-496 TSGGGGNAAAAGA
+496 
-509 GKAGAAG
+509 GKAGAA
-516 NAAAAGAGK
+516 K
-525 AGAAGAAGKAGVA
+525 AGAAKAGATGAAGKAGVA

-551 AMAARG
+551 AMAAKG

-568 AESAAPPSQGP
+568 AESSAPAAQGP
-579 SQEEQQSSLH
+579 SQEEQQSSMH

>member
-1 MKTRAEH
+1 MKTRTEH
-8 SRRLLVAA
+8 PRRLLVAV
-16 LTLFLVVMIGRGPAL
+16 LTLFLAVMIGGVPAL

-36 EDEEAA
+36 EEEEAA
-42 RAAGNTAAA
+42 RAAGNTAGA
-51 EFACDLLPT
+51 EFVCGLLPT
-60 GGGDLLEKCVE
+60 GGGDLKNKCVD
-71 LAEGAIAQAPS
+71 LAEGAIAKAPS

-89 IMCGALLPLGPVP
+89 IMCAALAPLGPVP
-102 TVGCVG
+102 VVGCVG
-108 LVTANVGGLRDA
+108 LVTANVGGLKDA
-120 AQTAYDATIGQAE
+120 AQKAYDATIGQAE

-142 KAFIDDPQSAFEDI
+142 KKFIDDPQSAFEDI

-278 VTANLMPGGVLMGLV
+278 ITANLMPGGVLMGLV

-432 GGMMMTVG
+432 GGMMMTMG
-440 MRRMQTSGGGAGG
+440 MRRMQGSGGGGDSGSSSGG
-453 GGGGG
+453 K
-458 APPTGQGSSS
+458 SS
-468 SSMPSAPA
+468 SSMGSAPSAPA
-476 APQPGGGVS
+476 PTSAGGKGPSATNAASAV
-485 GGSTNKLGSLS
+485 GGS
-496 TSGGGGNAAAAGA
+496 
-509 GKAGAAG
+509 GKAGAA
-516 NAAAAGAGK
+516 K
-525 AGAAGAAGKAGVA
+525 AGAAKAGATGAAGKAGVA

-551 AMAARG
+551 AMAAKG

-568 AESAAPPSQGP
+568 AESSAPAAQGP
-579 SQEEQQSSLH
+579 SQEEQQSSMH